1 MYLKYKSAYDSRT
14 IATRTHNTKVC
25 ILIIHNATIGYMYF
39 LFVLYF
45 IVHFT
50 SEGVYYEG

>member
-1 MYLKYKSAYDSRT
+1 MNCAFDLNVSKK
-14 IATRTHNTKVC
+14 HPKVC
-25 ILIIHNATIGYMYF
+25 NLIIHNATIGYMYS
-39 LFVLYF
+39 LFVFYF

>member
-1 MYLKYKSAYDSRT
+1 MHVFASIVTDILYP
-14 IATRTHNTKVC
+14 KVC
-25 ILIIHNATIGYMYF
+25 ILIIHNATIGYMYC
-39 LFVLYF
+39 LFVFYF